1 MLRLLPANR
10 DKHTRAP
17 QFSHS
22 LSVFIKF
29 ILMHLLWKEFFFA
42 IIQFCLKMFKV
53 NKQCFVKRMDLDIYF
68 THSQSSS
75 LWNFPQAAV
84 DATRQR
90 FSRGQWAVWQNLHK
104 TEVKWGER
112 LCEFGKSTFCSALW
126 IWTAANPGKPHL
138 GPNASYICM
147 HMCVGWV
154 LNMYLFLWRSER

>member
-1 MLRLLPANR
+1 MQPLTQCIYLIYFNAFTLKRVFLCHNPVLLKDVQGKQTVLCETDGFR
-10 DKHTRAP
+10 HLFYP
-17 QFSHS
+17 QS
-22 LSVFIKF
+22 KF
-29 ILMHLLWKEFFFA
+29 I
-42 IIQFCLKMFKV
+42 
-53 NKQCFVKRMDLDIYF
+53 FVELPR
-68 THSQSSS
+68 
-75 LWNFPQAAV
+75 AAV

-104 TEVKWGER
+104 TEVKCGER

-147 HMCVGWV
+147 HMCVG

>member
-1 MLRLLPANR
+1 MLQSSPCKQRQTHPSSSMQPLTQCIYL
-10 DKHTRAP
+10 
-17 QFSHS
+17 
-22 LSVFIKF
+22 

-42 IIQFCLKMFKV
+42 IIQSCLKMFKV

-68 THSQSSS
+68 TLPTVKVH
-75 LWNFPQAAV
+75 LCGTWAAV
-84 DATRQR
+84 DATRQH
-90 FSRGQWAVWQNLHK
+90 FSGGQWVVWHNLHK